1 MSKERDDNW
10 AAYLINVHRM
20 NKYGSMPWNSNAIVD
35 KRIFSDRIDGNI
47 IKKRITKDQVSF

>member
-1 MSKERDDNW
+1 
-10 AAYLINVHRM
+10 M

-35 KRIFSDRIDGNI
+35 KRIFPDRIDGNI